1 MFSLDKNV
9 NLKKLKKVIV
19 NIFQVKS
26 KDVSCKEA
34 KIVGQIVILQIIIQS
49 IDHKRRLLVEHR
61 HKRIVAFNSFGQT
74 LTAAILK

>member
-9 NLKKLKKVIV
+9 NFKKPKKVIV

-34 KIVGQIVILQIIIQS
+34 KNCGTNCDFTNYYLIN
-49 IDHKRRLLVEHR
+49 R
-61 HKRIVAFNSFGQT
+61 
-74 LTAAILK
+74 